1 VAQNL
6 MTQDVGAIKIVLTI
20 GTITSID
27 ATKERVMATKSI
39 NPTTRETSATTFD
52 RGERNLIVTIHH
64 GVIKIRPKGLK
75 SEEVIDIAAIYE
87 HAVKAR
93 VRGK

>member
-1 VAQNL
+1 
-6 MTQDVGAIKIVLTI
+6 
-20 GTITSID
+20 
-27 ATKERVMATKSI
+27 MATKST

-75 SEEVIDIAAIYE
+75 SEEVSTSQQSMSMPSKPALGVSNA
-87 HAVKAR
+87 
-93 VRGK
+93 

>member
-1 VAQNL
+1 
-6 MTQDVGAIKIVLTI
+6 MI
-20 GTITSID
+20 GNTTSID
-27 ATKERVMATKSI
+27 ATKRDIVSKMILCLFFKERGMATKST

-64 GVIKIRPKGLK
+64 GVIKIRPKGLQ
-75 SEEVIDIAAIYE
+75 SEEVIDISAIYE

>member
-1 VAQNL
+1 
-6 MTQDVGAIKIVLTI
+6 
-20 GTITSID
+20 
-27 ATKERVMATKSI
+27 MATKSTK
-39 NPTTRETSATTFD
+39 PTIRETSATTFD

-64 GVIKIRPKGLK
+64 DVIKIRPKGLK

>member
-1 VAQNL
+1 
-6 MTQDVGAIKIVLTI
+6 
-20 GTITSID
+20 
-27 ATKERVMATKSI
+27 MATKSTK
-39 NPTTRETSATTFD
+39 PTVRETSATTFD
-52 RGERNLIVTIHH
+52 RGERNLIVT
-64 GVIKIRPKGLK
+64 VNLNFIKIRPKGLK

>member
-1 VAQNL
+1 
-6 MTQDVGAIKIVLTI
+6 
-20 GTITSID
+20 
-27 ATKERVMATKSI
+27 MATKSTK
-39 NPTTRETSATTFD
+39 PTVRETSATTFD
-52 RGERNLIVTIHH
+52 RGERNLIVTVHLNF
-64 GVIKIRPKGLK
+64 IKIRPKGLK

>member
-1 VAQNL
+1 
-6 MTQDVGAIKIVLTI
+6 MPKI

-27 ATKERVMATKSI
+27 ATKERVMATKST
-39 NPTTRETSATTFD
+39 NPTIRETSATTFD

-75 SEEVIDIAAIYE
+75 SEEVINIAAIYE

>member
-1 VAQNL
+1 
-6 MTQDVGAIKIVLTI
+6 
-20 GTITSID
+20 
-27 ATKERVMATKSI
+27 MATKSMK
-39 NPTTRETSATTFD
+39 PTIRETSATTFD
-52 RGERNLIVTIHH
+52 RGERNLIVTVHLSF
-64 GVIKIRPKGLK
+64 IKIRPKGLK

>member
-1 VAQNL
+1 
-6 MTQDVGAIKIVLTI
+6 MTQDVGATKIAPKI

-27 ATKERVMATKSI
+27 ATKERVMATKST

-75 SEEVIDIAAIYE
+75 SEEVINIAAIYE

-93 VRGK
+93 VRGT

>member
-1 VAQNL
+1 
-6 MTQDVGAIKIVLTI
+6 MIKTVQMI
-20 GTITSID
+20 GIITSNAD
-27 ATKERVMATKSI
+27 KQLGESMATTSI
-39 NPTTRETSATTFD
+39 KPTIRETSATTFD

-75 SEEVIDIAAIYE
+75 SEEIVDIAAIYE
-87 HAVKAR
+87 QAVKAR

>member
-1 VAQNL
+1 
-6 MTQDVGAIKIVLTI
+6 
-20 GTITSID
+20 
-27 ATKERVMATKSI
+27 MATKSTK
-39 NPTTRETSATTFD
+39 PTIRETSAMTFD

-64 GVIKIRPKGLK
+64 GFIKIRPKGLK

>member
-1 VAQNL
+1 
-6 MTQDVGAIKIVLTI
+6 MTQDVGAIKIVPKI

-27 ATKERVMATKSI
+27 ATKERVMATKST
-39 NPTTRETSATTFD
+39 NPTIRETSATTFD

-75 SEEVIDIAAIYE
+75 SEEVINIAAIYE